1 VPIRLGPEG
10 GVVAI
15 AVRGELRRRPQA
27 RAVSGGG
34 KEVPPVGVGGGLA
47 GGFGSRS
54 LLSLAGVAQLCNR
67 PTAALPPGNPGH
79 PFRTFLFR
87 GGPGFLLGWGV
98 AVHAGGL
105 EVLLTLGV
113 GQDRRGGALALGW
126 KALFDEV
133 RPLLAPRQGLEDGLT
148 LQRRI
153 RLAARLA
160 QSMPVLYGE
169 EISVSQ

>member
-1 VPIRLGPEG
+1 MVA
-10 GVVAI
+10 VAI
-15 AVRGELRRRPQA
+15 CRGLQG
-27 RAVSGGG
+27 RAVSGGR
-34 KEVPPVGVGGGLA
+34 KEVPPVGVGGVLA

-67 PTAALPPGNPGH
+67 PTAALPPGDPGH

-87 GGPGFLLGWGV
+87 GGPGFLLRWGV

-113 GQDRRGGALALGW
+113 GEDRGGGALALGR

-133 RPLLAPRQGLEDGLT
+133 RPLLARGQGLKDGLT
-148 LQRRI
+148 LQGRI
-153 RLAARLA
+153 SLAARLA
-160 QSMPVLYGE
+160 QSMPMLYGRE
-169 EISVSQ
+169 RRASQ